1 MSTGTET
8 ASDRPARLARKSGFK
23 ETFQSL
29 RHRDFRLFWM
39 GQAVSTTGTWM
50 QGTGQSWL
58 VLQLTNSPF
67 ALGTVTMFQTLP
79 VMIFGLFGGVV
90 ADRFPKRQLLLFT
103 QTVMMIQAFLLS
115 YLTWT
120 GQIELW
126 HLYTMALVLGVMN
139 ALDNPARQTFVSE
152 LVGTEDLP
160 NAVALNSMVFNA
172 ARLLGP
178 AFGGVTIAL
187 MGVAGCYFVNALTFL
202 GTIVGL
208 LMMHAR
214 PMIASVRDSRRGA
227 MILQVRDGLRYVVT
241 TPEVCYVMIMM
252 AVIGTFGYNFAVVLP
267 LLATYVLDA
276 DPTAFGL
283 LSSAIGVGSLLAS
296 VVIAGNNHPTSRR
309 ILFGGIGFSTLL
321 LGLALTS
328 SWIVML
334 PLLVVMGGFSILFSS
349 TANVRLQMLTPPNL
363 RGRVMSIYMLT
374 FMGSAPIGSLI
385 VGTLAE
391 RQGVQMAVAD
401 MAIVCFLGIGAALL
415 YQRRVRIADATAG
428 IETNLADVIA
438 TAR

>member
-8 ASDRPARLARKSGFK
+8 APSGAAEPASKARFGQ
-23 ETFQSL
+23 TFRAL

-50 QGTGQSWL
+50 QGTGQAWL
-58 VLQLTNSPF
+58 VLQLTNSPL
-67 ALGTVTMFQTLP
+67 ALGGVTMFQTLP
-79 VMIFGLFGGVV
+79 VMFFGLFGGVV

-103 QTVMMIQAFLLS
+103 QTVMMLQALLLA
-115 YLTWT
+115 YLTWS

-126 HLYTMALVLGVMN
+126 HLYGMALILGVMN
-139 ALDNPARQTFVSE
+139 ALDNPSRQTFVSE
-152 LVGTEDLP
+152 LVGVEDLP

-178 AFGGVTIAL
+178 ALGGITIAV
-187 MGVAGCYFVNALTFL
+187 MGVAGCYFLNSATFL

-208 LMMHAR
+208 LLMHTR
-214 PMIASVRDSRRGA
+214 ASVAAPRDSRRGA

-241 TPEVCYVMIMM
+241 TPEVCFVMILM
-252 AVIGTFGYNFAVVLP
+252 AIIGTFGYNFAVILP
-267 LLATYVLDA
+267 LIATYVLNA
-276 DPTAFGL
+276 EPSAFGL

-296 VVIAGNNHPTSRR
+296 VVIARNNTPTRQR
-309 ILFGGIGFSTLL
+309 ILFGAIGFTSLL
-321 LGLALTS
+321 LGLSLTS
-328 SWIVML
+328 AWVVML
-334 PLLVVMGGFSILFSS
+334 PLLVVLGGFSILFSS
-349 TANVRLQMLTPPNL
+349 TANVRLQTLTPPAL

-374 FMGSAPIGSLI
+374 FMGSAPIGSMV

-391 RQGVQMAVAD
+391 KQGVQLAVAD
-401 MAIVCFLGIGAALL
+401 MSGICFLGIAAALL
-415 YQRRVRIADATAG
+415 YLRRIRLAESPEV
-428 IETNLADVIA
+428 ETLRAEVV